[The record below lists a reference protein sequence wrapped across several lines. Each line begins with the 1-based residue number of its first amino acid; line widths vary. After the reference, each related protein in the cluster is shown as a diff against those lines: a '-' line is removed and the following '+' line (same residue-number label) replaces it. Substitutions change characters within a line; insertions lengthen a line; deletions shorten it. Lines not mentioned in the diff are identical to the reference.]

1 MYIQLSQLSM
11 EEQVECLT
19 KALVK
24 IKSIN
29 GTSGEVKIA
38 DFIKNTLQSFPY
50 FKENPLHVWEQKING
65 DTLGRKNV
73 FAFIQGSKKNAQT
86 MIYHAHLDTVGIEDF
101 GPLKDIALD
110 PEELQRYFSTHNIN
124 EDVQRDARSG
134 EWMFGRGAV
143 DMQSGIAVHLANVLH
158 FTKHPNKLEG
168 NVLFMVNPD
177 EESQHAGIISAVSE
191 LNRLKKEKNLSYV
204 AAINTD
210 FITPLYDGDSTRYIY
225 TGAAGKLLPCFYI
238 YGREVHVGDTLAG
251 IDPNLIASEITGS
264 IHNNINLAENI
275 EGELVLPPSCLY
287 QRDNKEAYNVQTA
300 VSSHLYFNYFIYERT
315 AKEVMSQLI
324 ALSIEACEKVEK
336 KLSDYYELFVW
347 RTNLPKRN
355 LSWKVDVVSLEDY
368 LEELD
373 QKGINAQACI
383 ERAFE
388 QYGHLEL
395 RTRCFKVIEELQKL
409 DPHQSPRVIVFFAPP
424 YLPHN
429 HLKKDESRDQQ
440 LLYPL
445 QAAVEKVGKQTGETF
460 QFKNFFPYLADGS
473 FLSLHETDEEIDAFT
488 RNFPGWGIVGAI
500 PFREI
505 RELNIPSINIG
516 VYGKDGHKWT
526 ERVYK
531 PYSFGVLPKLIQETT
546 VQMLKSRHACTN
558 HI

>member
-324 ALSIEACEKVEK
+324 GLSIEACEKVEK
-336 KLSDYYELFVW
+336 KLSDYYELFVQ

-373 QKGINAQACI
+373 QKGINAQAYI

-388 QYGHLEL
+388 QYAHLEL

-460 QFKNFFPYLADGS
+460 QFKKFFPYLADGS
-473 FLSLHETDEEIDAFT
+473 FLSLHETDKEIDAFT
-488 RNFPGWGIVGAI
+488 RNFPGWGIAGAI

>member
-324 ALSIEACEKVEK
+324 GLSIEACEKVEK

>member
-1 MYIQLSQLSM
+1 MYTQLSRLSI

-50 FKENPLHVWEQKING
+50 FKENPLHIWEQKING

-73 FAFIQGSKKNAQT
+73 FAFIQGSQKNAQT
-86 MIYHAHLDTVGIEDF
+86 IIYHAHLDTVGIEDF
-101 GPLKDIALD
+101 GSLKDIALD
-110 PEELQRYFSTHNIN
+110 PEALQRYFSMHNIN

-134 EWMFGRGAV
+134 EWMFGRGAI

-158 FTKHPNKLEG
+158 FTTHQNQLEG

-191 LNRLKKEKNLSYV
+191 LNRLKKEKNLSYT

-251 IDPNLIASEITGS
+251 IDPNLIASEITRS

-324 ALSIEACEKVEK
+324 GTSIEACEKVEK
-336 KLSDYYELFVW
+336 KLSDYYELFVR

-383 ERAFE
+383 EQAFE
-388 QYGHLEL
+388 QYAHLEL

-460 QFKNFFPYLADGS
+460 QFKKFFPYLADGS

-488 RNFPGWGIVGAI
+488 RNFPGWGIAGSI

-546 VQMLKSRHACTN
+546 VHILKSFHACTN
-558 HI
+558 IL

>member
-1 MYIQLSQLSM
+1 MYIQLSQLSI

-86 MIYHAHLDTVGIEDF
+86 IIYHAHLDTVGIEDF
-101 GPLKDIALD
+101 GSLKDIALD
-110 PEELQRYFSTHNIN
+110 PEELQRYFSMHNIN

-158 FTKHPNKLEG
+158 FTKYRNQLEG

-251 IDPNLIASEITGS
+251 IDPNLIASEITRS

-324 ALSIEACEKVEK
+324 GLSIKACEKVEGE
-336 KLSDYYELFVW
+336 LSDYYELFVR

-388 QYGHLEL
+388 QYANLEL

-440 LLYPL
+440 LLYSL

-460 QFKNFFPYLADGS
+460 QFKKFFPYLADGS
-473 FLSLHETDEEIDAFT
+473 FLSLHETDKEIDAFT
-488 RNFPGWGIVGAI
+488 RNFPGWGIAGTI
-500 PFREI
+500 PFHEI

-546 VQMLKSRHACTN
+546 VHMLKSCHACIN
-558 HI
+558 NI

>member
-1 MYIQLSQLSM
+1 M

-110 PEELQRYFSTHNIN
+110 PEELQRYFSMHNIN

-324 ALSIEACEKVEK
+324 GLSIEACEKVEK
-336 KLSDYYELFVW
+336 KLSDYYELFVQ

-388 QYGHLEL
+388 QYAHLEL

-460 QFKNFFPYLADGS
+460 QFKKFFPYLADGS

-488 RNFPGWGIVGAI
+488 RNFSGWGIAGAI

-558 HI
+558 HL

>member
-1 MYIQLSQLSM
+1 VYIQLSQLSM

-19 KALVK
+19 KTLVK

-264 IHNNINLAENI
+264 IHNNINLTENI

-324 ALSIEACEKVEK
+324 GLSIEACEKVEK
-336 KLSDYYELFVW
+336 KLSDYYELFVQ

-388 QYGHLEL
+388 QYAHLEL

-460 QFKNFFPYLADGS
+460 HFKKFFPYLADGS

-488 RNFPGWGIVGAI
+488 RNFPGWGIAGAI

>member
-158 FTKHPNKLEG
+158 FTKHLNKLEG

-324 ALSIEACEKVEK
+324 GLSIEACEKVEE
-336 KLSDYYELFVW
+336 KLSDYYELFVR

-546 VQMLKSRHACTN
+546 VQMLKSRHVCTN

>member
-110 PEELQRYFSTHNIN
+110 PEELQRYFSMHNIN

-324 ALSIEACEKVEK
+324 GLSIEVCEKVEK
-336 KLSDYYELFVW
+336 KLSDYYELFVR

-388 QYGHLEL
+388 QYAHLEL

-460 QFKNFFPYLADGS
+460 QFKKFFPYLADGS

-488 RNFPGWGIVGAI
+488 RNFPGGGIAGAI

>member
-1 MYIQLSQLSM
+1 M

-324 ALSIEACEKVEK
+324 GLSIEACEKVEK
-336 KLSDYYELFVW
+336 KLSDYYELFVQ

-373 QKGINAQACI
+373 QKGINAQAYI

-388 QYGHLEL
+388 QYAHLEL

-460 QFKNFFPYLADGS
+460 QFKKFFPYLADGS
-473 FLSLHETDEEIDAFT
+473 FLSLHETDKEIDAFT
-488 RNFPGWGIVGAI
+488 RNFPGWGIAGAI

>member
-1 MYIQLSQLSM
+1 M

-19 KALVK
+19 KTLVK

-264 IHNNINLAENI
+264 IHNNINLTENI

-324 ALSIEACEKVEK
+324 GLSIEACEKVEK
-336 KLSDYYELFVW
+336 KLSDYYELFVQ

-388 QYGHLEL
+388 QYAYLEL

-460 QFKNFFPYLADGS
+460 QFKKFFPYLADGS
-473 FLSLHETDEEIDAFT
+473 FLSLHETDEEIYAFT
-488 RNFPGWGIVGAI
+488 RNFPGWGIAGAI

>member
-1 MYIQLSQLSM
+1 MYTQLSRLSI

-19 KALVK
+19 QALVK

-50 FKENPLHVWEQKING
+50 FKDNPLHIWEQKING

-73 FAFIQGSKKNAQT
+73 FAFIQGSQKNAQT
-86 MIYHAHLDTVGIEDF
+86 IIYHAHLDTVGIEDF
-101 GPLKDIALD
+101 GSLKDIALD
-110 PEELQRYFSTHNIN
+110 PEALQRYFSMHNIN
-124 EDVQRDARSG
+124 EDVQRDAQSG
-134 EWMFGRGAV
+134 EWMFGRGSV

-158 FTKHPNKLEG
+158 FTKHRDQLEG

-191 LNRLKKEKNLSYV
+191 LNRLKKEKNLSYT

-251 IDPNLIASEITGS
+251 IDPNLIASEITRS

-287 QRDNKEAYNVQTA
+287 QRDSKEAYNVQTS

-324 ALSIEACEKVEK
+324 GLSIEACEKVEK
-336 KLSDYYELFVW
+336 KLSDYYELFVR

-373 QKGINAQACI
+373 QKGVNAHGCI

-388 QYGHLEL
+388 QYAHLEL

-440 LLYPL
+440 LLYTL
-445 QAAVEKVGKQTGETF
+445 QAAVEKVGNQTGETF
-460 QFKNFFPYLADGS
+460 QFKKFFPYLADGS

-488 RNFPGWGIVGAI
+488 RNFAGWGIAGAI

-505 RELNIPSINIG
+505 RELNIPSINMG

-546 VQMLKSRHACTN
+546 VQMLKSRYACTN

>member
-1 MYIQLSQLSM
+1 M

-19 KALVK
+19 KTLVK

-264 IHNNINLAENI
+264 IHNNINLTENI

-324 ALSIEACEKVEK
+324 GLSIEACEKVEK
-336 KLSDYYELFVW
+336 KLSDYYELFVQ

-388 QYGHLEL
+388 QYAHLEL

-460 QFKNFFPYLADGS
+460 HFKKFFPYLADGS

-488 RNFPGWGIVGAI
+488 RNLPGWGIAGAI

>member
-1 MYIQLSQLSM
+1 MYTQLSRLSI

-50 FKENPLHVWEQKING
+50 FKENPLHIWEQKING

-73 FAFIQGSKKNAQT
+73 FAFIQGSQKNAQT
-86 MIYHAHLDTVGIEDF
+86 IIYHAHLDTVGIEDF
-101 GPLKDIALD
+101 GSLKDIALD
-110 PEELQRYFSTHNIN
+110 PEALQRYFSMHNIN
-124 EDVQRDARSG
+124 EDVQRDAQSG
-134 EWMFGRGAV
+134 EWMFGRGSV

-158 FTKHPNKLEG
+158 FTKHGDQLEG

-191 LNRLKKEKNLSYV
+191 LNRLKKEKNLSYT

-251 IDPNLIASEITGS
+251 IDPNLIASEIMRS

-287 QRDNKEAYNVQTA
+287 QRDSKEAYNVQTA

-324 ALSIEACEKVEK
+324 GTSIEACEKVEK
-336 KLSDYYELFVW
+336 KLSDYYELFVR

-383 ERAFE
+383 EQAFE
-388 QYGHLEL
+388 QYAHLEL

-445 QAAVEKVGKQTGETF
+445 QAAVEKIGKQTGETF
-460 QFKNFFPYLADGS
+460 QFKKFFPYLADGS

-488 RNFPGWGIVGAI
+488 RNFPGWGIAGAI